1 MLQVSGQ
8 AVERFKKILRESN
21 AEDSAIRIFLSGG

>member
-1 MLQVSGQ
+1 LKVSSQ
-8 AVERFKKILRESN
+8 AVERFKKILKERN